1 MDKWDKSGGWEF
13 ATPSKNKPYELIV
26 LHVLQVFSI
35 LIVAFVVFVIDGKIG
50 AVQDGLSQLNVK
62 LEEIESKSL
71 SPAVQFKV
79 TATMYHPVES
89 QTDST
94 PDQLASGIYIKPS
107 RASSYRFVALSRD
120 LLARWGGP
128 FDYGDYVVIEGAGDY
143 SGIWKVQ
150 DTMSPKFSKRID
162 FLCSPGTPEF
172 KYDTVTLYKI

>member
-1 MDKWDKSGGWEF
+1 MNKWDK
-13 ATPSKNKPYELIV
+13 TYELLVVHI
-26 LHVLQVFSI
+26 LQVFSI
-35 LIVAFVVFVIDGKIG
+35 LVIAVSLFVVNNSIDEVQNDLTLLNAKI
-50 AVQDGLSQLNVK
+50 
-62 LEEIESKSL
+62 EEIESQSL

-79 TATMYHPVES
+79 TATMYHPVAE

-94 PDQLASGIYIKPS
+94 PNQLASGIYIKPS

-120 LLARWGGP
+120 LLSRWGGP
-128 FDYGDYVVIEGAGDY
+128 FNYGDYVVIEGAGDY

-150 DTMSPKFSKRID
+150 DTMSAKFSKRID